1 MKQKFGL
8 LLVLLIVAGCREEEG
23 TNYDAG
29 HSDGYAVGYNTF
41 CKIRATVIWGK
52 FDYPEYARGYAD
64 GEVEGIADAKTLNCK
79 S

>member
-8 LLVLLIVAGCREEEG
+8 LLVLLFAAGCWEEEG
-23 TNYDAG
+23 TTYDAG

-41 CKIRATVIWGK
+41 CNIRATAIWGK
-52 FDYPEYARGYAD
+52 FDYPDYARGYSD
-64 GEVEGIADAKTLNCK
+64 GEAEGIADAKTLSCK